1 MGAHIFIL
9 ASDSYKGS
17 ATSQEVESSIAEGIR
32 SLLPDATIY
41 SYPVADGGEGTVAAL
56 VAAGK
61 GTLRTRLVHG
71 PLGDMA
77 EASYAVL
84 EDGSALIE
92 CAAASGITLTH
103 QAEDEALR
111 ASTYGTG
118 ELIRDALDEGC
129 RHILVG
135 LGGSATTDGGAG
147 MAEALGVRFLDSAGQ
162 SIGSGIA
169 GLEELAEVDPS
180 GIDPRLAACT
190 FEALSDVQNPL
201 AGPDGAVF
209 VYGPQKGLPAARLS
223 ELDRT
228 LERYGELVSKAV
240 GSDISCLPGAG
251 AAGGLGAG
259 LAAFCAAKIRSGID
273 AVLDALSFDE
283 HLGEADLVVTGEGRM
298 DAQTAKGKAPVG
310 IARRAARYGVPV
322 AAIVGSCADDIEA
335 VHEAGIDIVLSCVMA
350 PSTLEECIEKTP
362 DALRRAG
369 KRLARIVA
377 LAERLR

>member
-1 MGAHIFIL
+1 MGAHTFIL

-56 VAAGK
+56 VSAGK

-103 QAEDEALR
+103 QTEDEALR

-162 SIGSGIA
+162 SIGSGVA
-169 GLEELAEVDPS
+169 GLEDWRRS
-180 GIDPRLAACT
+180 T
-190 FEALSDVQNPL
+190 F
-201 AGPDGAVF
+201 
-209 VYGPQKGLPAARLS
+209 
-223 ELDRT
+223 
-228 LERYGELVSKAV
+228 
-240 GSDISCLPGAG
+240 PG
-251 AAGGLGAG
+251 
-259 LAAFCAAKIRSGID
+259 
-273 AVLDALSFDE
+273 
-283 HLGEADLVVTGEGRM
+283 
-298 DAQTAKGKAPVG
+298 
-310 IARRAARYGVPV
+310 
-322 AAIVGSCADDIEA
+322 
-335 VHEAGIDIVLSCVMA
+335 
-350 PSTLEECIEKTP
+350 
-362 DALRRAG
+362 
-369 KRLARIVA
+369 
-377 LAERLR
+377 

>member
-1 MGAHIFIL
+1 MGAHTFIL

-56 VAAGK
+56 VATGK

-71 PLGDMA
+71 PLRDMV

-103 QAEDEALR
+103 QTEDEALR

-169 GLEELAEVDPS
+169 GLEELAEVDLS
-180 GIDPRLAACT
+180 GIDPRLAAGT

-223 ELDRT
+223 ELDRA
-228 LERYGELVSKAV
+228 LGRYGELIGKAV
-240 GSDISCLPGAG
+240 GSEISCLPGAG

-273 AVLDALSFDE
+273 AMLDALSFDE

-350 PSTLEECIEKTP
+350 PSTLEESIEKTP

-369 KRLARIVA
+369 RRLARIVA

>member
-61 GTLRTRLVHG
+61 GTLRTRPVHG

-103 QAEDEALR
+103 QTEDEALR

-169 GLEELAEVDPS
+169 GLEELAEVDLS

-201 AGPDGAVF
+201 AGLDGAVF

-362 DALRRAG
+362 DALSRAG
-369 KRLARIVA
+369 RRLARIVA

>member
-1 MGAHIFIL
+1 MGAHTFIL

-17 ATSQEVESSIAEGIR
+17 ATSQEVESFIADGIL
-32 SLLPDATIY
+32 SFLPDATIY

-61 GTLRTRLVHG
+61 GTLHTRRVHG
-71 PLGDMA
+71 PLGEPVD
-77 EASYAVL
+77 ASYAVL

-103 QAEDEALR
+103 QTEDEALR

-118 ELIRDALDEGC
+118 ELIRDALDEGY

-147 MAEALGVRFLDSAGQ
+147 MAEALGVRFLDSAG
-162 SIGSGIA
+162 SPIGTGIA
-169 GLEELAEVDPS
+169 GLADLAAVDLS
-180 GIDPRLAACT
+180 GMDPRLAACT

-209 VYGPQKGLPAARLS
+209 VYGPQKGLPAARLP

-228 LERYGELVSKAV
+228 LERYGELVGKATGKEAALV
-240 GSDISCLPGAG
+240 PGAG

-259 LAAFCAAKIRSGID
+259 LAAFCGAKIRSGIE
-273 AVLDALSFDE
+273 AVLDALSFEE

-298 DAQTAKGKAPVG
+298 DAQTARGKAPVG
-310 IARRAARYGVPV
+310 IARRAG
-322 AAIVGSCADDIEA
+322 
-335 VHEAGIDIVLSCVMA
+335 
-350 PSTLEECIEKTP
+350 
-362 DALRRAG
+362 LRHR
-369 KRLARIVA
+369 RLLCR
-377 LAERLR
+377 

>member
-56 VAAGK
+56 VTAGK
-61 GTLRTRLVHG
+61 GTLRTRPVHG

-103 QAEDEALR
+103 QTEDEALR

-169 GLEELAEVDPS
+169 GLEELAEVDLS

-362 DALRRAG
+362 DALSRAG
-369 KRLARIVA
+369 RRLARIVA

>member
-61 GTLRTRLVHG
+61 GTLRTRPVHG

-103 QAEDEALR
+103 QTEDEALR

-169 GLEELAEVDPS
+169 GLEELAEVDLS

-362 DALRRAG
+362 DALSRAG
-369 KRLARIVA
+369 RRLARIVA